1 MNDERAKRAKE
12 YAKEVLRGLDLANAS
27 RELRVLMAEMII
39 HAYLRGQ
46 ADLQGELAS
55 PSN

>member
-1 MNDERAKRAKE
+1 MNDERATRAKD
-12 YAKEVLRGLDLANAS
+12 YAKEVLRGLNLEGVDRNLQVSLAQI
-27 RELRVLMAEMII
+27 II

-46 ADLQGELAS
+46 ADLQAELAY